1 MNPQRQNHLAL
12 FFSVLSIHFLNK
24 SKVSFALRRGSHHLL
39 LQPPLRWTADGRVRL
54 VPHLDP
60 HHVHRPQEARPR
72 SRGVALLQVRGEEEQ
87 DQGRRRRQYSGKM
100 TA

>member
-1 MNPQRQNHLAL
+1 MP
-12 FFSVLSIHFLNK
+12 LS
-24 SKVSFALRRGSHHLL
+24 LRRGSHHLL
-39 LQPPLRWTADGRVRL
+39 LQPPLRRAADGRVRL

-87 DQGRRRRQYSGKM
+87 GQGKYSGKELPSKM
-100 TA
+100 PLEKSLIAT